1 VSELTPLLNRR
12 TFLESPRWHDGALYV
27 SDMFA
32 DEVLR
37 VSADGDVST
46 VVEVEQPS
54 GLGWL
59 PDGTLLIS
67 SMLRRCVMRYDGVHL
82 TEHADVS
89 ALAAW
94 EINDMTVDR
103 HGHAFLGQFG
113 FDLSAGGA
121 PVPAPLIRVGPDGS
135 ATVVADDLNFANGM
149 AITADGSTLL
159 VAESMGQR
167 ITAFALDND
176 GALSDRRVFAQVSG
190 YPDGITVDNEGGVWF
205 ANPVSD
211 QFLRICEGGE
221 VTDTVDTPGPH
232 GIACALG
239 GDDGH
244 TLFMLTSAVLGDRAQ
259 AAAQL
264 GAAIVTTRVR
274 VPVR

>member
-1 VSELTPLLNRR
+1 MPELTSLLNGR

-32 DEVLR
+32 DVVLR
-37 VSADGDVST
+37 ISADGDVST
-46 VVEVEQPS
+46 VVQVEQPS

-67 SMLRRCVMRYDGVHL
+67 SMVRRCVLRYDGVHL

-89 ALAAW
+89 ALAGW
-94 EINDMTVDR
+94 EINDMVVDR

-113 FDLSAGGA
+113 FDLSAGA
-121 PVPAPLIRVGPDGS
+121 TPVPAPLIRVDPDGS
-135 ATVVADDLNFANGM
+135 ATIVADDLNFANGM
-149 AITADGSTLL
+149 AITTDGSTLL

-167 ITAFALDND
+167 ISSFALGED
-176 GALSDRRVFAQVSG
+176 GTMSGRRVFAQVEG
-190 YPDGITVDNEGGVWF
+190 FPDGITVDSEGGVWF
-205 ANPVSD
+205 GNPVSH
-211 QFLRICEGGE
+211 QFLRIREGGE

-232 GIACALG
+232 GIACTLG

-244 TLFMLTSAVLGDRAQ
+244 TLFMLTSTSLGDRAQ

-264 GAAIVTTRVR
+264 GASVVTTRVQL
-274 VPVR
+274 PAA